1 MNRNEFKLTSIFWL
15 SFFFSGFGFLA
26 TSTMMAIQQ
35 RANPS
40 RFFRSNR
47 EFVCLFMFWALA
59 MAIKKISM
67 SSKVVLVFFVCYKKK
82 NNIFL
87 VRMKQMRPIFANAF
101 FNWKENMSV
110 LRSVRFFLGICL
122 SLSISFDL
130 FTQSANE
137 IFFFVSSRAIIFS
150 YFLLFFY
157 VSNNFSFS
165 DKQFIL

>member
-67 SSKVVLVFFVCYKKK
+67 SSKVVLVFLFVTKRKTTFFWSEWNKWDRYLQMLSSIGKKICPFYDPSVFFSVSVSPFPFHSIYSPK
-82 NNIFL
+82 AQ
-87 VRMKQMRPIFANAF
+87 MKY
-101 FNWKENMSV
+101 
-110 LRSVRFFLGICL
+110 FFL
-122 SLSISFDL
+122 
-130 FTQSANE
+130 
-137 IFFFVSSRAIIFS
+137 
-150 YFLLFFY
+150 FLLE
-157 VSNNFSFS
+157 
-165 DKQFIL
+165 Q